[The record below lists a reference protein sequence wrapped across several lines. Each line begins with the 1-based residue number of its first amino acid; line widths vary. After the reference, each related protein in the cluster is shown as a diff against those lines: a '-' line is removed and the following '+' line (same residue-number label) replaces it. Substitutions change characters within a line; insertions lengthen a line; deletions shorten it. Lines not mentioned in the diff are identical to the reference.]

1 MSARWPNTE
10 RPHKPAISVR
20 YDTFEKLQRR
30 AYRQG
35 LPVSVT
41 LDRLLV
47 AALNEAEELDR
58 LGDKMRRSME
68 LAIKAD
74 RDSRMRELFELPSA
88 VVTCIKCGQK
98 YSELNHECLEEME
111 LEEL

>member
-30 AYRQG
+30 AYRQK
-35 LPVSVT
+35 LPVSET

-47 AALNEAEELDR
+47 AALSEAEEFNVMLDT
-58 LGDKMRRSME
+58 LRSAQE
-68 LAIKAD
+68 RALQAD
-74 RDSRMRELFELPSA
+74 RERRMRDLFELPSPW
-88 VVTCIKCGQK
+88 VTCIKCGEK
-98 YSELNHECLEEME
+98 YSEADHVCLEEME
-111 LEEL
+111 LEDL